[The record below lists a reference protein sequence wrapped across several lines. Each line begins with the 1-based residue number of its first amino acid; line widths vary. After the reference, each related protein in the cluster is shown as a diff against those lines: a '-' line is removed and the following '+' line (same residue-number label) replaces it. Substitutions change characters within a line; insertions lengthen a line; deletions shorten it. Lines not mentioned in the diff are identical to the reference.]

1 MQYRIH
7 FIIGNDMKN
16 QKIHRELE
24 KDTCTCIH
32 GEGGAATESYHNR

>member
-7 FIIGNDMKN
+7 LIIGNDMKN
-16 QKIHRELE
+16 QKIHRE